1 MSTPTAAVRSRLA
14 VGGVAVR
21 PIGALLAISVAI
33 IHVVDQGGIPGS
45 KDPSYIGYLYWILEI
60 AAVICAVLLLIP
72 AVSGAGWVLALG
84 VAAGPIV
91 AYVLSRST
99 GLPNYTDDK
108 GNWGET
114 IGVISLIV
122 EGLLLLFAIGSLI
135 GGRNRVTAPSPA
147 LA

>member
-1 MSTPTAAVRSRLA
+1 MSTSTAVVRSRLA

-45 KDPSYIGYLYWILEI
+45 KDPAYIGYLYWALEI

-72 AVSGAGWVLALG
+72 AASGTGWVLALG

-91 AYVLSRST
+91 AYVLSRSS

-108 GNWGET
+108 GNWSET
-114 IGVISLIV
+114 IGVVSLIV
-122 EGLLLLFAIGSLI
+122 EGLLLIFAIGTLAA
-135 GGRNRVTAPSPA
+135 GRTRTRVAV
-147 LA
+147 

>member
-1 MSTPTAAVRSRLA
+1 MSSPTATATRARIA

-45 KDPSYIGYLYWILEI
+45 KDPAYIGYLYWILEI

-72 AVSGAGWVLALG
+72 ALSGAGWVLALG
-84 VAAGPIV
+84 VAAGPII

-122 EGLLLLFAIGSLI
+122 EGLLLVFAIGTLAA
-135 GGRNRVTAPSPA
+135 GRTRSRVTT
-147 LA
+147 